1 MHDTL
6 YVANVPAETTEE
18 DFRGLFGEYGE
29 VKTIQFSV
37 DEKFNRRIALV
48 QMASEKVATK
58 ANHGLNGHVISE
70 HYLSVSYPDLNLSRE
85 FTAKQRKTVETI
97 AAERA
102 KKMKS
107 HCGRSKRLSGCVEPV
122 LPKRCSKR
130 RRSWTP
136 EARCAPMMTRARGRK
151 AVGFSTWPAS
161 AWPRRFAR
169 LSIIAKVKCPR
180 RNNVQISVT
189 TAD

>member
-18 DFRGLFGEYGE
+18 DLHGLFGEYGE

-58 ANHGLNGHVISE
+58 ANHGLNGHVIGE

-97 AAERA
+97 AAELGEKDEVPLRQIEA
-102 KKMKS
+102 IIRLCGTSFAEALLKEAQELDAGGALRTHDDTRPRTKGGVFFYLARQRMAPEIRKIVYNRKGKMPQA
-107 HCGRSKRLSGCVEPV
+107 E
-122 LPKRCSKR
+122 
-130 RRSWTP
+130 
-136 EARCAPMMTRARGRK
+136 
-151 AVGFSTWPAS
+151 
-161 AWPRRFAR
+161 
-169 LSIIAKVKCPR
+169 
-180 RNNVQISVT
+180 
-189 TAD
+189 